1 MSILELS
8 FASGRHGLEVR
19 HFKVEEGMSRL
30 FRAAV
35 VARSPS
41 ADVDLDA
48 LVGQPALFRIGSGLA
63 FARLGVRTWSGVC
76 SGIEQVRVEPTGLS
90 TYELTIVPSLWLLGQ
105 RRNNR
110 LFQHVSIPAILE
122 RIFGEWQLDP
132 VWKIDRD
139 HYPRLELRV
148 QYGESDLAFVSRL
161 LEEAGISY
169 YFADDA
175 EKGSRLVLHDRP
187 QESDAR
193 AGGPLPFV
201 DATAQ
206 AQAAEREFLTAVRL
220 GHEVKPGRYT
230 FRDFDFRNPGFP
242 LFGDNAGARVPPE
255 EARYEQYHYQ
265 PGAALVESSQAA
277 LGEAGRVSRA
287 LAEAVRL
294 GGTPVAD
301 DKGVARFDQA
311 WLARGATTL
320 AEGRRN
326 PRRVVHLRTNA
337 LDLAPG
343 VVFSMLDHPRLDLG
357 VRVRLLVDS
366 CTLEGAPGE
375 EWHHAATARFAD
387 QPYRPP
393 ATTPKPVIHG
403 VQSAIV
409 VGPPGEEIHTD
420 EFGRVRVQFH
430 WDREGKHDDA
440 SSTWMRVSQGWAGGG
455 YGLFTIPRIGHEVLI
470 SFLDGDPD
478 CPIITG
484 CVFNGLATVPHGLP
498 DNKTVST
505 WKSHTSPTNGG
516 FNELRFEDAAGREQV
531 YLQAE
536 RDLAKLVKHDERAA
550 VGHDRTTL
558 VRGHDGATVGGE
570 RTRVVQGDEVHVVGM
585 NHTTVAGM
593 NRNSTVGVEDSTLVG
608 SKFSVTVARGLTAR
622 LTKTLVGLF
631 GGPLAS
637 VLQGPI
643 SAVLGAIP
651 RMPLGRLDPT
661 GSLLEG
667 PLSVL
672 GAVAP
677 RTFHNVLDVLTG
689 FTSEPGP
696 DPTTFEMV
704 DRKITFTTGEASI
717 VLEGPNIT
725 LLADGNIMF
734 HAKRDLGVM
743 ADDELAI
750 AGQRRVVAVSKS
762 GDVVIQGG
770 PNVHINPHDKPTT
783 TTPLEAAPA
792 VRYIPRHPPPTCTFC
807 GLELTTMA
815 GSDELICPAQYA
827 LIQQDGSD
835 AGDPGQG

>member
-265 PGAALVESSQAA
+265 PGRVRPWSS
-277 LGEAGRVSRA
+277 
-287 LAEAVRL
+287 
-294 GGTPVAD
+294 P
-301 DKGVARFDQA
+301 
-311 WLARGATTL
+311 
-320 AEGRRN
+320 
-326 PRRVVHLRTNA
+326 
-337 LDLAPG
+337 
-343 VVFSMLDHPRLDLG
+343 PRL
-357 VRVRLLVDS
+357 RS
-366 CTLEGAPGE
+366 
-375 EWHHAATARFAD
+375 AR
-387 QPYRPP
+387 R
-393 ATTPKPVIHG
+393 
-403 VQSAIV
+403 
-409 VGPPGEEIHTD
+409 
-420 EFGRVRVQFH
+420 
-430 WDREGKHDDA
+430 
-440 SSTWMRVSQGWAGGG
+440 AG
-455 YGLFTIPRIGHEVLI
+455 
-470 SFLDGDPD
+470 
-478 CPIITG
+478 
-484 CVFNGLATVPHGLP
+484 
-498 DNKTVST
+498 
-505 WKSHTSPTNGG
+505 
-516 FNELRFEDAAGREQV
+516 
-531 YLQAE
+531 
-536 RDLAKLVKHDERAA
+536 
-550 VGHDRTTL
+550 
-558 VRGHDGATVGGE
+558 
-570 RTRVVQGDEVHVVGM
+570 
-585 NHTTVAGM
+585 
-593 NRNSTVGVEDSTLVG
+593 
-608 SKFSVTVARGLTAR
+608 
-622 LTKTLVGLF
+622 
-631 GGPLAS
+631 
-637 VLQGPI
+637 
-643 SAVLGAIP
+643 
-651 RMPLGRLDPT
+651 
-661 GSLLEG
+661 
-667 PLSVL
+667 
-672 GAVAP
+672 
-677 RTFHNVLDVLTG
+677 
-689 FTSEPGP
+689 
-696 DPTTFEMV
+696 
-704 DRKITFTTGEASI
+704 
-717 VLEGPNIT
+717 
-725 LLADGNIMF
+725 
-734 HAKRDLGVM
+734 
-743 ADDELAI
+743 
-750 AGQRRVVAVSKS
+750 
-762 GDVVIQGG
+762 
-770 PNVHINPHDKPTT
+770 
-783 TTPLEAAPA
+783 
-792 VRYIPRHPPPTCTFC
+792 
-807 GLELTTMA
+807 
-815 GSDELICPAQYA
+815 
-827 LIQQDGSD
+827 
-835 AGDPGQG
+835 